1 MNHFRRNSLHSLAL
15 PPAVILAFTP
25 TGSAQTHNLNPFT
38 RQIVQ
43 VRALTKT
50 AKNVRDCR
58 SEKLSDVFFLDRQR

>member
-1 MNHFRRNSLHSLAL
+1 MNDVRRNGLRSLAL
-15 PPAVILAFTP
+15 ALVLAFTP

>member
-1 MNHFRRNSLHSLAL
+1 MNDVRRNGLRSLAL
-15 PPAVILAFTP
+15 AFVLAFTP